1 MKITIVG
8 AGRVGVHLAKYF
20 SNEHQDVYL
29 VDKDAEKLSIL
40 DADFNMRTF
49 VGEPTDFNVLREANA
64 ETADVFAAVTA
75 DTEDN
80 LVACAMAKSMGARLT
95 IARVE
100 RYDFMDPANAAV
112 VSRMGV
118 DRIVYPELLAAQTV
132 INALEHPWCR
142 SWDDFDNEAI
152 LLTAVSIN
160 SHAPIVGHKLKELS
174 ADNSNFHIS
183 ALRRDNKT
191 IIPRGDDYV
200 IENDIL
206 YFTSVPAA
214 IDRVMELCGKS
225 DFNIKNVL
233 IMGGS
238 KIAEIIDKIAPRK
251 YSLTL
256 IEKDRMKCRTLAE
269 NCNSCSIIYG
279 DASERDVLEEA
290 GISKCDAFV
299 ALSNITEGNLL
310 ACITAKEAR
319 VRRTIAEIE
328 KEQFID
334 KGESFGIG
342 TIINKPIITANA
354 IFQLILDSDTDTKRC
369 FAMTHAEVA
378 RLEIR
383 EDSFLTSAPIKDLK
397 LPRELTFAGLIR
409 NNEGFIVNGDTR
421 FRAGDQVIVFCM
433 NGALNIVE
441 KLFSK

>member
-1 MKITIVG
+1 
-8 AGRVGVHLAKYF
+8 
-20 SNEHQDVYL
+20 
-29 VDKDAEKLSIL
+29 
-40 DADFNMRTF
+40 
-49 VGEPTDFNVLREANA
+49 
-64 ETADVFAAVTA
+64 
-75 DTEDN
+75 
-80 LVACAMAKSMGARLT
+80 
-95 IARVE
+95 
-100 RYDFMDPANAAV
+100 
-112 VSRMGV
+112 
-118 DRIVYPELLAAQTV
+118 
-132 INALEHPWCR
+132 
-142 SWDDFDNEAI
+142 
-152 LLTAVSIN
+152 
-160 SHAPIVGHKLKELS
+160 
-174 ADNSNFHIS
+174 
-183 ALRRDNKT
+183 
-191 IIPRGDDYV
+191 
-200 IENDIL
+200 
-206 YFTSVPAA
+206 
-214 IDRVMELCGKS
+214 MELCGKS

-299 ALSNITEGNLL
+299 ALSNITEGNIL

-421 FRAGDQVIVFCM
+421 FRGGDQVIVFCM